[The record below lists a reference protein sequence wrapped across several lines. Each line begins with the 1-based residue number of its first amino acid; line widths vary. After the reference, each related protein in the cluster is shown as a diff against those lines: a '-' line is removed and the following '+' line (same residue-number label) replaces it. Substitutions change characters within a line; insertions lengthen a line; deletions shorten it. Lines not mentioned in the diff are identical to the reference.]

1 MPSLSVGTNS
11 YISNADAD
19 SFFDNRL
26 NADAWTSATEDN
38 QTKALITASAQISR
52 LVKSDYKLPLETIA
66 QGLEDATCEL
76 AIAMLADNNV
86 VTQSNTDSNI
96 KQVVAGT
103 ASVTFVRATKGAR
116 FPTLVMEILRA
127 GEMIDSLTITTT
139 NYGTDA
145 ESAFCSDNTFTL
157 NRGFS

>member
-1 MPSLSVGTNS
+1 
-11 YISNADAD
+11 
-19 SFFDNRL
+19 
-26 NADAWTSATEDN
+26 
-38 QTKALITASAQISR
+38 
-52 LVKSDYKLPLETIA
+52 
-66 QGLEDATCEL
+66 
-76 AIAMLADNNV
+76 MLADNSV

-103 ASVTFVRATKGAR
+103 ASVTFVRGTKGAR

-127 GEMIDSLTITTT
+127 GEMIDSPTITTT